1 MKYARL
7 PPQREAEEIRRAKD
21 AKILVR
27 VVEAEGETAPRAV
40 HESAAEGETLQA
52 LLVIER
58 GLRALR
64 VEAVGPRVAVAA
76 PQCKAEI
83 RAAELI
89 GHPLAAERE
98 SGLVVVRLVEVAQ
111 HGQAVVLAREDVVRQ
126 PDPERGRQREVLGQ

>member
-1 MKYARL
+1 MNYARL

-27 VVEAEGETAPRAV
+27 VIEAQGKAVPRAV
-40 HESAAEGETLQA
+40 QEPAAEGEALQG
-52 LLVIER
+52 LLVVQR

-64 VEAVGPRVAVAA
+64 VEVVGPGVAVAPA
-76 PQCKAEI
+76 QREAEV
-83 RAAELI
+83 RAAELV

-98 SGLVVVRLVEVAQ
+98 AGLVVVRLVEVAQ

-126 PDPERGRQREVLGQ
+126 P